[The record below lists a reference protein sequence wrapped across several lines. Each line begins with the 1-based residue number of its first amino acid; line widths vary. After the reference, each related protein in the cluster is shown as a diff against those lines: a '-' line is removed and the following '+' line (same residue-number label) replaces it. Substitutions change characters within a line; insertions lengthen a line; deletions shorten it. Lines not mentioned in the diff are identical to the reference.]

1 MAEKYYVD
9 VNVDSG
15 EAAESYDLNMF
26 AGYSASRSSGGDLFD
41 LVWKGGR
48 PLDRDHHNG
57 MEAYPP
63 PAAASSSCL
72 PSLTTTEMKLP
83 EPPSEDE
90 MAAAWLHQ
98 IVRGEELAAGAQP
111 PAGGSN
117 VGVGA
122 VHVAVDGRQVPVK
135 DDFAERWPAGNQ
147 SMEINTRKLPTDDQE
162 GTYTCTGTRCESNS
176 ERKKTSRARRSS
188 QYSETHSLTE
198 KRRRC
203 KINQKLKTLQQL
215 VPGCD
220 KSNNQASTL
229 DQTIQYMKSLQQ
241 HVQAMSVGCST
252 IDAGGAP
259 AGMVLPWSP
268 PMVPFPAPAVLPL
281 VHHPAAVMMM
291 VAAPPPIY
299 PAAAGA
305 LPVVG
310 SRQDQAA
317 AAGRLK

>member
-1 MAEKYYVD
+1 MEMEKYYVD
-9 VNVDSG
+9 VDVDSG
-15 EAAESYDLNMF
+15 ESEGYALDMF
-26 AGYSASRSSGGDLFD
+26 SGYSASC
-41 LVWKGGR
+41 
-48 PLDRDHHNG
+48 
-57 MEAYPP
+57 A
-63 PAAASSSCL
+63 CL
-72 PSLTTTEMKLP
+72 PSLRTTSPTPNVAPEMKLP
-83 EPPSEDE
+83 ETPSEDE
-90 MAAAWLHQ
+90 MAAWLHQ
-98 IVRGEELAAGAQP
+98 IVRGEEFAAGAQP
-111 PAGGSN
+111 PPGGSN

-122 VHVAVDGRQVPVK
+122 GHAAVDGRQVPVK
-135 DDFAERWPAGNQ
+135 DDSFEWWPAGNQ
-147 SMEINTRKLPTDDQE
+147 SLEINTQKLPTDEQE
-162 GTYTCTGTRCESNS
+162 GTYTCTGTRSESNS

-252 IDAGGAP
+252 IIAAGGAP

-299 PAAAGA
+299 PAAAGGA

-310 SRQDQAA
+310 YRPDQA
-317 AAGRLK
+317 AAGRLN